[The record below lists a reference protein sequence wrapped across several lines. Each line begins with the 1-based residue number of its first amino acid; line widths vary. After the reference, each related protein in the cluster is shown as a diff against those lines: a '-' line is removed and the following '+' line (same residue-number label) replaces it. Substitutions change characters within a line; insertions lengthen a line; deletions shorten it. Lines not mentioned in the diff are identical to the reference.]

1 MSEFDLEALLGSI
14 LADLSDIASAHG
26 GRGLGSII
34 LDYEKTL
41 TGLLQ
46 GTLSANFIRD
56 TPRAYLEIYSDYE
69 HPVLN
74 RMIVAQE
81 HVHLYIKRNQAGG
94 HNA

>member
-14 LADLSDIASAHG
+14 LADLSDIASAHD
-26 GRGLGSII
+26 GRGLASII

-46 GTLSANFIRD
+46 GTLSVNFIRD

-74 RMIVAQE
+74 RMVVAQE
-81 HVHLYIKRNQAGG
+81 HVRLYIERNKATG